1 MIPLELGTTSPAAA
15 PGAQAGMLTQTTKIP
30 AVFGRWRC
38 CPAAQMLFPIQA
50 AFGGIRAECELVLNP
65 NQELPL
71 KGLCCFS
78 PYFFQAHQ
86 DLGVNSGIVTCTR
99 MFLAGS
105 GLLSV
110 VKCLEHPQ
118 LLGSLIFLF
127 FFFPMKRNFLKRE
140 ASAISR
146 AK

>member
-1 MIPLELGTTSPAAA
+1 
-15 PGAQAGMLTQTTKIP
+15 
-30 AVFGRWRC
+30 
-38 CPAAQMLFPIQA
+38 MLFPIQA
-50 AFGGIRAECELVLNP
+50 VFGGIRTDCEPVLNL

-71 KGLCCFS
+71 KHLPAS
-78 PYFFQAHQ
+78 LLFFQAHQ
-86 DLGVNSGIVTCTR
+86 ELGVNSGIVTCTR

-110 VKCLEHPQ
+110 VKCLKHPQ
-118 LLGSLIFLF
+118 LFGSLVF
-127 FFFPMKRNFLKRE
+127 FSSMKRNFLKRE

>member
-1 MIPLELGTTSPAAA
+1 
-15 PGAQAGMLTQTTKIP
+15 
-30 AVFGRWRC
+30 
-38 CPAAQMLFPIQA
+38 MLFPIQA

-71 KGLCCFS
+71 KGFACFS
-78 PYFFQAHQ
+78 PFFFRAHQ
-86 DLGVNSGIVTCTR
+86 ELGVNSGIVTCTR

-118 LLGSLIFLF
+118 LFGDSGF
-127 FFFPMKRNFLKRE
+127 FSSMKRNFLKRE

>member
-1 MIPLELGTTSPAAA
+1 
-15 PGAQAGMLTQTTKIP
+15 
-30 AVFGRWRC
+30 
-38 CPAAQMLFPIQA
+38 MLFPIQA
-50 AFGGIRAECELVLNP
+50 VFGGIRVECEPVLNP

-71 KGLCCFS
+71 KGLCLLLSF
-78 PYFFQAHQ
+78 FFQARQ
-86 DLGVNSGIVTCTR
+86 ELGVNSGIITCTR

-118 LLGSLIFLF
+118 LFGSLVF
-127 FFFPMKRNFLKRE
+127 FFFFSTKRNFLKRE